1 MRLAGRL
8 RRSHHPAV
16 SARRQPVMY
25 DVFQMPTAVS
35 ERFLATLSAV
45 VLGAGL
51 GVSALGSWISV
62 RSNLSAAT

>member
-1 MRLAGRL
+1 MILVG
-8 RRSHHPAV
+8 V
-16 SARRQPVMY
+16 VY
-25 DVFQMPTAVS
+25 DQVQIVLFEAFQMPTAVS
-35 ERFLATLSAV
+35 TQFLATLSAV